1 MMGRTCSALIIK
13 FGTWKGASAIA
24 VAEAVGQEK
33 SDTKILCIDPFA
45 QDYRL
50 PVRHCHD
57 RLVLVS

>member
-1 MMGRTCSALIIK
+1 MPIIK

-24 VAEAVGQEK
+24 MAEAVGQEK

-57 RLVLVS
+57 KLVLVS